1 MTYSTELTSAPGE
14 AQTIIDAALRSAKP
28 AELTPGKV
36 YAFHTPRGIEQVDL
50 TGDKYRDAPAHKTGN
65 TIVRDA
71 GSWLAYYGKHHD
83 EQSEVYRDVEALS
96 VTAVLDAHT
105 DDALRF
111 GRHRLTLALRTTKSW
126 QAWTGRDGKWMDQEQ
141 FATFLEDRLPDL
153 VTPDAATMLEIA
165 QSIQGS
171 TKAQFQSGTRLA
183 SGERKFSYVEDTTA
197 KAGQRGELTIPEVFI
212 LGVIPFEGAARYSV
226 TARFRYRIER
236 GGELRLGYHLEQ
248 PEDRLAAAFAEIA
261 DQLAEAID
269 EPVMNGTP
277 A

>member
-1 MTYSTELTSAPGE
+1 MAYSELTSAPSE
-14 AQTIIDAALRSAKP
+14 AQTIIDAALRSAEP

-36 YAFHTPRGIEQVDL
+36 YAFHTPRGIERVDL
-50 TGDKYRDAPAHKTGN
+50 TGDEYRNAPARKTGT

-71 GSWLAYYGKHHD
+71 GSWLAYYEKHHD
-83 EQSEVYRDVEALS
+83 QQSEVYRDVEALNI
-96 VTAVLDAHT
+96 TAVLDAHT
-105 DDALRF
+105 GDAPRF
-111 GRHRLTLALRTTKSW
+111 GRHRVTLALRTTKSW
-126 QAWTGRDGKWMDQEQ
+126 QAWAQRDGKWMDQEQ
-141 FATFLEDRLPDL
+141 FAAFLEERLPDL

-183 SGERKFSYVEDTTA
+183 TGERKFSYVEDTTA
-197 KAGQRGELTIPEVFI
+197 KAGARGELTIPEVFT
-212 LGVIPFEGAARYSV
+212 LGVIPFEGADRYSM

-248 PEDRLAAAFAEIA
+248 PEDRLAAAFAEVADTIA
-261 DQLAEAID
+261 NAID